1 MFQVKKRDNK
11 TADKR
16 QIRQPTKTKAWLSSC
31 SESSAGGFPL
41 QQLSPLFLQ
50 TAVSR
55 STPSCEHCFFASKTW
70 QYSTISRSRLSADC
84 SRPMYLQTYTLIL
97 GFFFLR
103 YQG

>member
-41 QQLSPLFLQ
+41 QQLSPP
-50 TAVSR
+50 A
-55 STPSCEHCFFASKTW
+55 
-70 QYSTISRSRLSADC
+70 LSADC
-84 SRPMYLQTYTLIL
+84 SESIYSKL
-97 GFFFLR
+97 
-103 YQG
+103 